1 MSGLKGLL
9 HLYLTGSG
17 EKTEKVIKKRE
28 GEIKV
33 WSTVALIRPSIAG
46 FEFHSFFHFRA
57 MQECSVRPLPVLPG

>member
-17 EKTEKVIKKRE
+17 EKTEGDKKRE

-33 WSTVALIRPSIAG
+33 WSTVALIRPSVAG
-46 FEFHSFFHFRA
+46 FEFRSFFHFRA